1 MRWYILLLKIA
12 ITKTIII
19 SLSPLIII
27 LTNPLKNLQ
36 VVPTKCVVLINNG
49 KSNKDYLLFT
59 IVLVKS
65 DTLWGNM
72 KCSNNKVKLEN
83 WTQRLYFCLRVDY
96 QAAIFQFWF
105 ISLQLQKYYLG
116 GLKNQSDITRMSY

>member
-65 DTLWGNM
+65 DTL
-72 KCSNNKVKLEN
+72 
-83 WTQRLYFCLRVDY
+83 
-96 QAAIFQFWF
+96 
-105 ISLQLQKYYLG
+105 
-116 GLKNQSDITRMSY
+116 